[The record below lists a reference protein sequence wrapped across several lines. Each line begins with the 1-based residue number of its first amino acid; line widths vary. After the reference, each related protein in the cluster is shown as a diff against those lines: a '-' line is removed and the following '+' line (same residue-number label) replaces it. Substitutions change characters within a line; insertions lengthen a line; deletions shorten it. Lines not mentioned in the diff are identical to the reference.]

1 MVLLVSTQGRR
12 VGKWDLTTSTKAYLC
27 MELKAFFMSR
37 EASQKWGLVRRRAE
51 TVIGV
56 GEDLGAVRARYGLTW
71 LKNQLQLPPLLSL
84 EKKVLE
90 KKTAATT
97 RKSGS

>member
-1 MVLLVSTQGRR
+1 MSPCIFFCPPVHRTVDRWTGWTLST
-12 VGKWDLTTSTKAYLC
+12 S
-27 MELKAFFMSR
+27 
-37 EASQKWGLVRRRAE
+37 AE
-51 TVIGV
+51 RSERGSLRC
-56 GEDLGAVRARYGLTW
+56 EVRASRSYGLTW
-71 LKNQLQLPPLLSL
+71 LRNQLQLPPLLSL